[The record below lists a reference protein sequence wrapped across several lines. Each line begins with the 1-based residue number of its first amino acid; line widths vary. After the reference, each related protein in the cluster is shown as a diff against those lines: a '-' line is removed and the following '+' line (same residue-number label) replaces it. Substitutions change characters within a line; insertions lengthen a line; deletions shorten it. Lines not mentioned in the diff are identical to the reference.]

1 MAVITA
7 VCWAILAIALKMTV
21 QKYSS
26 GTIVWAR
33 LEIAFLVLLGIFS
46 FRKPQSLKFLVRP
59 PKELIAASLLI
70 AANYYGYMKG
80 VELTSASSAQILI
93 QLSPLSFAVLS
104 TFYFKEHLNK
114 TQWMGILLAFV
125 GFGLFFSD
133 QILMTI
139 HNFEEFREGNIWML
153 VAIITWAYFALLQK
167 KTLKKM
173 TPQEFNLVL
182 YFYAALCLL
191 PTARPSELMMMT
203 AKDFWMF
210 LFLGLNTVVAYGA
223 LSEALQRIPGNM
235 VSMIIAVN
243 PLLTLLILQIF
254 LWTDVQWIPAEP
266 IHWLGYFG
274 AFCVV
279 TGVIIALKK
288 RRS

>member
-1 MAVITA
+1 MAIITA

-26 GTIVWAR
+26 GTIVWVR
-33 LEIAFLVLLGIFS
+33 LELAFLVLFAFFT
-46 FRKPQSLKFLVRP
+46 FRKPESLKFLVKP

-70 AANYYGYMKG
+70 AVNYYGYMKG

-93 QLSPLSFAVLS
+93 QLSPLTFAILS
-104 TFYFKEHLNK
+104 TFYFKEHLSK
-114 TQWMGILLAFV
+114 KQWLGIFLALT
-125 GFGLFFSD
+125 GFALFFSD
-133 QILMTI
+133 QIMSTLQ
-139 HNFEEFREGNIWML
+139 NFEQFREGNTWMA
-153 VAIITWAYFALLQK
+153 VAIVTWAYFALIQK

-182 YFYAALCLL
+182 YCYSAIALL
-191 PTARPSELMMMT
+191 PTARPSELLMMDP
-203 AKDFWMF
+203 KDFGMF

-223 LSEALQRIPGNM
+223 LSEALQRIPGNL

-254 LWTDVQWIPAEP
+254 LWTNIQWIPAEP
-266 IHWLGYFG
+266 IHWLGYCG

-279 TGVIIALKK
+279 TGVVIALKE
-288 RRS
+288 RRT